1 MESSNKDEHYEDED
15 EDEYDDEQNMEKG
28 FIVELLPDN
37 NILMATKRTIYLF
50 YINSLEKKD
59 YYFIDNNS
67 HKHCILDAKFVK
79 NNLIVTSDNSEIMI
93 WEYTKN
99 HFIKLNKKIKIA
111 NNNNYYDDNY
121 EDIDKLRLI
130 KSQKY
135 PKSIYI
141 IFNNKIIKYNLITGE
156 LMLIYLL
163 KISYTLQKEFHE
175 FLKPFTFYDKNTK
188 KEYIFFIKAD
198 IIEKKYDLYSR
209 TIIKLSEQNK
219 IVSEFNIDQYYK
231 NKENY
236 FIGKKEEQ
244 NCFYIFVNQFNSLVC
259 NIYCYDFNFKNI
271 SSLKIEYN
279 NTLLLK
285 TWGDS
290 GFSEYYEIEFI
301 LSEFI
306 DINNFYFIYM
316 MNSSP
321 PVEVNT
327 IGLGTSENNKKNI
340 PLYMGAEDYYH
351 IEGINFWGVKILNE
365 TQLLVWM
372 GDDYKVIQKN
382 LFYKDNNKGL
392 FD

>member
-1 MESSNKDEHYEDED
+1 MESSNEDEHYEDED
-15 EDEYDDEQNMEKG
+15 EDEYDDEQYMEKG

-37 NILMATKRTIYLF
+37 NILMATKRIIYLF

-59 YYFIDNNS
+59 YYFIDNIS

-79 NNLIVTSDNSEIMI
+79 NNLIVTSDNRKIII

-99 HFIKLNKKIKIA
+99 HFIKLNKKIKI
-111 NNNNYYDDNY
+111 NYYDDNY

-141 IFNNKIIKYNLITGE
+141 IFNDKISKYNLITGE

-163 KISYTLQKEFHE
+163 KISYILHKEFHE
-175 FLKPFTFYDKNTK
+175 FLKPFTFYDKKTK

-198 IIEKKYDLYSR
+198 IKEKVGDYSKYSR
-209 TIIKLSEQNK
+209 TIIKLSEQNE

-236 FIGKKEEQ
+236 FIGKNEEQ

-285 TWGDS
+285 TWGDAK
-290 GFSEYYEIEFI
+290 FDEYYEIDFI

-306 DINNFYFIYM
+306 DINNFYFIYL
-316 MNSSP
+316 MNSLP

-340 PLYMGAEDYYH
+340 PLHMGAEDYLH
-351 IEGINFWGVKILNE
+351 REGINFLGVKILNE

-382 LFYKDNNKGL
+382 LFYKDNNQGL